1 MWDFPNKNRGKKTKK
16 VREILKLSSF
26 IFQII
31 KLLKLLA
38 PKKREYNIEC
48 IVIWTFWGWMNEC
61 DAKKR
66 KASGM
71 FAWTKKKIL
80 LCKKINDNN
89 MLAQGPTWMS
99 FWLNKKIKIK

>member
-1 MWDFPNKNRGKKTKK
+1 MEEFLDYKENVKKSFMWDFPNKNRGKKTKK

-48 IVIWTFWGWMNEC
+48 IVI
-61 DAKKR
+61 
-66 KASGM
+66 
-71 FAWTKKKIL
+71 
-80 LCKKINDNN
+80 
-89 MLAQGPTWMS
+89 
-99 FWLNKKIKIK
+99 